1 MPSAHSIHQFNHMP
15 NSLEVLGASLPGC
28 CDPALP
34 LAVARSGGV
43 GILNL
48 VHHTDVATAT
58 AAAAELGR
66 LANGRA
72 GLLLSTRIAAVERA
86 ALDAIGQADLISL
99 RNHDNAPWRDAIGT
113 VRPHAHRVGAVVT
126 SLDEAHAAIAAG
138 CDLVVAKGHEAGGLV
153 SEETSFVLVQALLA
167 NVDVPVYVWGGISWN
182 TAAACAAAGCAGVLL
197 DWQLALLRESP
208 LGAGFRRRLS
218 LMDGSEVATVALP
231 NRQYLRFYHQPG
243 MTARATIDALMLR
256 AASMQPDE
264 MEAFTST
271 LLAQIETLAAE
282 PRDRDRLWLTGQ
294 DASLAADWARQAPS
308 VGRALQLLAQ
318 RVDSQVGAAAEARI
332 LDAGSPLA
340 NSHGTRFP
348 VVQGPMTRV
357 SDVPE
362 FCQAVAAEGGLPF
375 LALALLGEA
384 QVRSLLQRTKEQ
396 LGDLSWGVGMLG
408 FVPQEIR
415 AQQWP
420 VIQEIRP
427 PYAIIAGGRP
437 DQAASLEAN
446 GIATYLHV
454 PSPGMLDMFLREG
467 ARRFVFEGRECG
479 GHVGPRTSFVL
490 WELMVRVLSEANLS
504 AEEAAKV
511 HVLFAGGIHD
521 RLGAAMVSVLAQPLV
536 ERGMKVGVLLGTAYL
551 FTHEIVATGA
561 IVEGFQSVAIDM
573 QHTMVVES
581 GPGHAV
587 RCAPND
593 FVHLFEREKRRM
605 VADGC
610 PHEEMRAELEHL
622 NLGRLR
628 VAAKGVQRGEQG
640 GGLVQVDGEG
650 QLRDGMYM
658 IGQVAALRQG
668 ACSLR
673 ELHEEVCLG
682 AVETLA
688 AHTHLDLLPATVSV
702 RPKPLDIAVVG
713 MSCLVPGA
721 TDPSRLWHNV
731 LAKFDPIT
739 EIPPDRFEVDR
750 WFNGD
755 RKARD
760 KIYGRWGGFV
770 EDLPFDPLKYG
781 IPPASIP
788 SIEPMQLL
796 AMELVDRAL
805 TDAGY
810 APHNPLRERTSIILG
825 VGGGAGELGSTYA
838 FRAMLPRFLEN
849 PDESLWQ
856 QLPEWTED
864 SFAGIL
870 FNVVAGRVSNRFDL
884 GGANCTVDA
893 ACASSLSALY
903 WACHDLASGNCDMV
917 ITGGCDTMQNPFGY
931 LCFAK
936 AGALSASGRA
946 RVFDTKADGIVI
958 SEGHAAVVLKRRED
972 AERDGDNIYAV
983 IRAVSGGSDGRSMGL
998 TAPRVEGQLRTL
1010 RRAYEQAGVD
1020 PASVALFEAHGT
1032 GTAVGD
1038 QTESL
1043 SLTTLLQEAGVPQGS
1058 IAVGS
1063 IKSMIGHTKCAAG
1076 AVGLVKTI
1084 MAMQHRVLPPTM
1096 HVDSPNPKGGLVD
1109 GPLFVNT
1116 EARPWLAGEGP
1127 RRAGVS
1133 SFGFG
1138 GTNFHVLLEEY
1149 DRSPLARPLVARR
1162 DSACELFVLRA
1173 DTIAAL
1179 RTAARSL
1186 ATEAETV
1193 LANKIPS
1200 GIARLAYTHHL
1211 RSQIDKPCQM
1221 AIVVGDL
1228 NELIESLRGFE
1239 AAVDDQG
1246 KVTGKLPSAVQFT
1259 AQPLVGGPLAHGKV
1273 AFLFPGQGSQF
1284 PGMLQE
1290 LAVEYSE
1297 VAACFQRADDVLRP
1311 ELGQALSQAIFPPSA
1326 FTDADR
1332 AAQVER
1338 LKDTRLAQ
1346 PALGVSGRAVEQLL
1360 ASFGVRPQMTA
1371 GHSFGELVALCSAGA
1386 MSETEL
1392 FHLAA
1397 ARGQGMAAGGEAGGT
1412 MLAVGADGATV
1423 QKHLADRSDVW
1434 IANLNSPRQTVL
1446 SGTESGIAHAQ
1457 TALEAAGITARRIPV
1472 SAAFHSPFM
1481 QQPRAAF
1488 SETLA
1493 EASFA
1498 PPRTPVYANVSAETY
1513 SQAGGDVCLHL
1524 AEQLTDKVRWVEQ
1537 IENMYRDGARI
1548 FVEVGAKGVL
1558 TGLVRDILKDRE
1570 HVAIATQP
1578 NGASQVRHFLGAL
1591 GQLISQG
1598 VDVSL
1603 DRLYDRRTLEPLT
1616 RKELTAGAG
1625 DNYPAHVW
1633 LVNGAYSRKV
1643 GAPLRST
1650 APLARL
1656 GAPAAESVHSN
1667 GHVTNTTEMTPPRVS
1682 PSESQAMA
1690 NGPASNGHA
1699 HSHAA
1704 TGSDAAAQPQPERR
1718 YDVAHGETRP
1728 AETSGHS
1735 PQAVNAASPAV
1746 QSGGSM
1752 DAHSYALFQETMRQF
1767 LATQQSVLSQLF
1779 GGGQSVASVPAHS
1792 VHAQPH
1798 YAEPV
1803 APRLAPAA
1811 PYEGHGT
1818 PPAAPVAASPAA
1830 AVSHPRPAAAPAV
1843 QAELASTPA
1852 APAKSSARFSADD
1865 LQTRLAA
1872 TVADRTGYPAEMLS
1886 FDINLEAEL
1895 GIDSIK
1901 RVEIIAAFCR
1911 EALPEMLEPPAEF
1924 MERLAGAKTMRQI
1937 VDVVA
1942 EMSGADDAKMQP
1954 ALAESPAIVA
1964 AAAIDPDD
1972 LLTTLLRIV
1981 ADRTGYPAEMLDLD
1995 INLEGE
2001 LGIDSIKRVEIIAAF
2016 RREVLPE
2023 MLEPPAQFMEQLAGA
2038 KTMRAI
2044 IDVVVAMSGAQNA
2057 PAQPGTILNQ
2067 PVSGPSLAVDIA
2079 QLQPTLVRIVADR
2092 TGYPAEMLTGDVN
2105 LESELGIDSI
2115 KRVEII
2121 AAFRREVRPDM
2132 VEAPPELMERLAGA
2146 KTVHAILACFTEPTS
2161 AKPATIKPP
2170 AAASGKPVSA
2180 PAAAVV
2186 DVATAELSAA
2196 DACPRCVAD
2205 IVDAPIAHVGDL
2217 GPGAVIV
2224 VASHN
2229 PAADS
2234 LIAGLKKKRL
2244 RVELLCAADL
2254 DDATTARAAVDR
2266 IRRATGSISAVAHIL
2281 GLEECPAWPES
2292 DTALWNDRFN
2302 CEVRG
2307 LLFLLQALE
2316 PELGATADSKL
2327 RVLCASIGGS
2337 DFATD
2342 DSASPDASHAWR
2354 GGLAGLLKVAA
2365 CEWPQHAFR
2374 AVDFT
2379 EQPDGDVLLQELT
2392 ASGPVEIG
2400 YRDGR
2405 RLQIQTRRVE
2415 LAEPALDHSPITA
2428 DSTVIVTGGAKGIT
2442 AAIVAELAKRVPAR
2456 FILLG
2461 RSPLSTEE
2469 ESPATLAFHTDTDL
2483 RKAIIGELRTSVAA
2497 CTPATVE
2504 ARLSEI
2510 KSNREVRRNLAA
2522 IAEAGGTVEYIPC
2535 DIRNAGSLKQMLADV
2550 QSRHGSIHGI
2560 IHGAGVIDDRAIKDK
2575 TAESFDRVVRTK
2587 VDPLL
2592 ALLENV
2598 DRDALKL
2605 VALFSSTSGF
2615 FGNSGQCDYAAANEV
2630 LNRVARRLRATWN
2643 GKVVSFNWGPWAG
2656 AGMVTAEVAAKMR
2669 AGGVDLIPLSV
2680 GCAAACRELLNSEP
2694 TPPRVIMGRGPWLQD
2709 EQLRAGMDFSAY
2721 ETLLGGPLEK
2731 LSHGG
2736 FVARVVLDRNS
2747 RYLQD
2752 HRIEGK
2758 AVLPVAMAVGLMA
2771 EAAHLNR
2778 PDWHVAAVENV
2789 RMLSG
2794 ITIEHETREILVRVE
2809 PLAGEGQTCRWQVSI
2824 RPVEMPQRIL
2834 YDAHVEL
2841 SCRPPIAPEANVP
2854 DPIESDLEA
2863 TASEAYDRWLFHG
2876 PSYKVIQAFAGAD
2889 ERGIDAIVRPGDDGA
2904 STDGLLDHVMIDA
2917 APQLAMIWS
2926 RALFDVAVLPNRISS
2941 YRVYEPIGTGEV
2953 EMKLRIRPGS
2963 DRQVYNAD
2971 VWIVRD
2977 GRLIAHMEGL
2987 EGAGSPQLNRIAVQL

>member
-1 MPSAHSIHQFNHMP
+1 MPFAHSTLQSKKMPS
-15 NSLEVLGASLPGC
+15 SLEVLGASLPGV
-28 CDPALP
+28 CDPSLP
-34 LAVARSGGV
+34 LAVARAGGV

-48 VHHTDVATAT
+48 IHHADIDAAAT
-58 AAAAELGR
+58 AAAELR
-66 LANGRA
+66 RIPNVRS
-72 GLLLSTRIAAVERA
+72 GLMLSAWIEKVERA
-86 ALDAIGQADLISL
+86 ALEAIGQADLILL
-99 RNHDNAPWRDAIGT
+99 RNHDSADWGAALAA
-113 VRPHAHRVGAVVT
+113 VRPYAMRVGAVVT
-126 SLDEAHAAIAAG
+126 SLDEARVAIAAG

-153 SEETSFVLVQALLA
+153 GEETSFVLVQALLT

-218 LMDGSEVATVALP
+218 MMDGSEVATVALP
-231 NRQYLRFYHQPG
+231 DRQYLRFYHQPG
-243 MTARATIDALMLR
+243 MTARAAIDTLVLR
-256 AASMQPDE
+256 AATMQPDE
-264 MEAFTST
+264 IDEFTTS
-271 LLAQIETLAAE
+271 LLAKIESLAAE
-282 PRDRDRLWLTGQ
+282 SRDRDRLWLTGQ

-318 RVDSQVGAAAEARI
+318 RVASQVRAAAEARI
-332 LDAGSPLA
+332 LDADSPLA

-362 FCQAVAAEGGLPF
+362 FCHAVAAEGGLPF

-384 QVRSLLQRTKEQ
+384 QVRSLLERTKEQ

-605 VADGC
+605 VAEGC

-640 GGLVQVDGEG
+640 DGLVQVDGEG

-688 AHTHLDLLPATVSV
+688 AHTQVDLLPPTISR

-731 LAKFDPIT
+731 LTKFDPIT
-739 EIPPDRFEVDR
+739 EIPADRFEVDR

-755 RKARD
+755 KKARD

-770 EDLPFDPLKYG
+770 DDLPFDPLKYG

-805 TDAGY
+805 SDAGY

-903 WACHDLASGNCDMV
+903 WACHDLSSGNCDMV

-936 AGALSASGRA
+936 AGALSAMGRA

-972 AERDGDNIYAV
+972 AERDGDKIYAV

-1032 GTAVGD
+1032 GTSVGD
-1038 QTESL
+1038 QTECR
-1043 SLTTLLQEAGVPQGS
+1043 SLTTLLEEAGAPQGS

-1116 EARPWLAGEGP
+1116 EARPWLAAEGP

-1173 DTIAAL
+1173 DTAAGL
-1179 RTAARSL
+1179 RAAARSL
-1186 ATEAETV
+1186 ATDAETV

-1211 RSQIDKPCQM
+1211 RSQVEKPCQM
-1221 AIVVGDL
+1221 AVVAGDL
-1228 NELIESLRGFE
+1228 NELVESLRGFD

-1246 KVTGKLPSAVQFT
+1246 KVTGKLPPSVQF
-1259 AQPLVGGPLAHGKV
+1259 AAKPPVGGKL

-1332 AAQVER
+1332 AAQAER

-1360 ASFGVRPQMTA
+1360 DSFGVRPQMTA

-1397 ARGQGMAAGGEAGGT
+1397 ARGQSMAAGGEAGGT
-1412 MLAVGADGATV
+1412 MLAVGADGAAV
-1423 QKHLADRSDVW
+1423 EKHLADRSDVW
-1434 IANLNSPRQTVL
+1434 VANLNSPRQTVL
-1446 SGTESGIAHAQ
+1446 SGTEAGIAHVQA
-1457 TALEAAGITARRIPV
+1457 ALEAAGITARRIPV

-1481 QQPRAAF
+1481 QQPRTIF

-1498 PPRTPVYANVSAETY
+1498 PPHTPVYANVSAEQY
-1513 SQAGGDVCLHL
+1513 NHAGGDVCLSL
-1524 AEQLTDKVRWVEQ
+1524 AEQLTDKVRWVEL

-1578 NGASQVRHFLGAL
+1578 SSASQVRHFLGAL

-1603 DRLYDRRTLEPLT
+1603 DRLYDRRTLEPLS
-1616 RKELTAGAG
+1616 RKELTPGTG
-1625 DNYPAHVW
+1625 ESYPAHVW

-1643 GAPLRST
+1643 GTPLRST

-1656 GAPAAESVHSN
+1656 GAPAAEPVQSN
-1667 GHVTNTTEMTPPRVS
+1667 GHVTNTIEMTPPRLT

-1690 NGPASNGHA
+1690 KDPASNGH
-1699 HSHAA
+1699 SSNGHAVA
-1704 TGSDAAAQPQPERR
+1704 GNSAAPPQPERR
-1718 YDVAHGETRP
+1718 YDDAHGDARP
-1728 AETSGHS
+1728 AETNGHGS
-1735 PQAVNAASPAV
+1735 HSAATAASPVTQA
-1746 QSGGSM
+1746 GGSM
-1752 DAHSYALFQETMRQF
+1752 DGHSYALFQETMRQF
-1767 LATQQSVLSQLF
+1767 LATQQSVLAQLF
-1779 GGGQSVASVPAHS
+1779 GGGQPIASIPAHS
-1792 VHAQPH
+1792 VHTQPH

-1803 APRLAPAA
+1803 APRFALAA
-1811 PYEGHGT
+1811 PQETHET
-1818 PPAAPVAASPAA
+1818 PPVAPVAASPAPE
-1830 AVSHPRPAAAPAV
+1830 VPQSSSAAAPAA
-1843 QAELASTPA
+1843 QAEVAQATV
-1852 APAKSSARFSADD
+1852 APATNSARFSADD
-1865 LQTRLAA
+1865 LQSRLAA

-1886 FDINLEAEL
+1886 LDINLEGEL

-1901 RVEIIAAFCR
+1901 RVEIIAAFRR
-1911 EALPEMLEPPAEF
+1911 EVLPEMLEPPAEF

-1942 EMSGADDAKMQP
+1942 EMSGAQDVEFSQP
-1954 ALAESPAIVA
+1954 AAESPAISA
-1964 AAAIDPDD
+1964 DATLDPDD
-1972 LLTTLLRIV
+1972 LLTTLLRVV

-2044 IDVVVAMSGAQNA
+2044 IDVIVAMSGTSSAEVSSPSPSTSLEAQA
-2057 PAQPGTILNQ
+2057 ATG
-2067 PVSGPSLAVDIA
+2067 SKLAIDA
-2079 QLQPTLVRIVADR
+2079 SQLEATLVRIVADR

-2121 AAFRREVRPDM
+2121 AAFRRDVRPDL

-2146 KTVHAILACFTEPTS
+2146 KTVRAILNCFSEPTT
-2161 AKPATIKPP
+2161 AKPVASIQSSAVKSQP
-2170 AAASGKPVSA
+2170 AAAPTT
-2180 PAAAVV
+2180 AVV
-2186 DVATAELSAA
+2186 DISAAELSDA
-2196 DACPRCVAD
+2196 DGCPRCVAD
-2205 IVDAPIAHVGDL
+2205 IVEAPITHVHSL
-2217 GPGAVIV
+2217 GSGAVIV
-2224 VASHN
+2224 VAGQN
-2229 PAADS
+2229 RATDD
-2234 LIAGLKKKRL
+2234 LIEKLLSKKI
-2244 RVELLCAADL
+2244 RVERLSESDLAAA
-2254 DDATTARAAVDR
+2254 ATAKQAVDR
-2266 IRRATGSISAVAHIL
+2266 LRRAVGSISAVAHL
-2281 GLEECPAWPES
+2281 LPLDECLAWP
-2292 DTALWNDRFN
+2292 AGGMAQWNDRFN
-2302 CEVRG
+2302 REVRS

-2316 PELGATADSKL
+2316 PELSTTTDGKL
-2327 RVLCASIGGS
+2327 RVLSASIGGS

-2342 DSASPDASHAWR
+2342 ESTPDATHPWR

-2379 EQPDGDVLLQELT
+2379 ELPPADVLLEELT

-2400 YRDGR
+2400 YRAGR
-2405 RLQIQTRRVE
+2405 RLQIQTRRIE
-2415 LAEPALDHSPITA
+2415 LSEPNLERSPLTA

-2442 AAIVAELAKRVPAR
+2442 AAIVTELAKRVPAR
-2456 FILLG
+2456 FVLLG
-2461 RSPLSTEE
+2461 RSALSTEQ
-2469 ESPATLAFHTDTDL
+2469 ESPATAAFHTDTDL
-2483 RKAIIGELRTSVAA
+2483 RKAIIGELRSSGAA
-2497 CTPATVE
+2497 CTPAIVE

-2522 IAEAGGTVEYIPC
+2522 IADAGGAVEYIPC

-2550 QSRHGSIHGI
+2550 QSRHGAIHGI
-2560 IHGAGVIDDRAIKDK
+2560 IHGAGVIDDRHIKDK
-2575 TAESFDRVVRTK
+2575 TAESFDHVVQTK

-2592 ALLENV
+2592 ALLEYV

-2605 VALFSSTSGF
+2605 IALFSSTSGF

-2630 LNRVARRLRATWN
+2630 LNRIARRLRSTWN

-2669 AGGVDLIPLSV
+2669 AGGIDLIPLSA
-2680 GCAAACRELLNSEP
+2680 GCAAACREMLSSDP

-2721 ETLLGGPLEK
+2721 GTLLGGPLEP
-2731 LSHGG
+2731 LPGGG

-2771 EAAHLNR
+2771 EAAHLTR
-2778 PDWHVAAVENV
+2778 PEWHVAAVENV

-2794 ITIEHETREILVRVE
+2794 ITIEHDKREILVRVE
-2809 PLAGEGQTCRWQVSI
+2809 PFTGETQTLRWLVSI

-2841 SCRPPIAPEANVP
+2841 SSRPPVAPEANFP
-2854 DPIESDLEA
+2854 DPIETELEA

-2904 STDGLLDHVMIDA
+2904 STDGVLDHVVIDA

-2941 YRVYEPIGTGEV
+2941 YRVYEPIGAGEV
-2953 EMKLRIRPGS
+2953 EMKLRIRPGN

>member
-1 MPSAHSIHQFNHMP
+1 MP
-15 NSLEVLGASLPGC
+15 NALEVLGASLPGV
-28 CDPALP
+28 CDPSLP

-48 VHHTDVATAT
+48 VHHTGVATAT
-58 AAAAELGR
+58 AAASELAR
-66 LANGRA
+66 LADARV
-72 GLLLSTRIAAVERA
+72 GLVLSTPIAAVELA
-86 ALDAIGQADLISL
+86 ALEAIGQADLVLL
-99 RNHDNAPWRDAIGT
+99 RNHGGAEWCDAVAA
-113 VRPHAHRVGAVVT
+113 VRLHAQRVGAVVT
-126 SLDEAHAAIAAG
+126 SLDEARAAISAG
-138 CDLVVAKGHEAGGLV
+138 CELIVAKGHEAGGLV
-153 SEETSFVLVQALLA
+153 GEETSFVLVQALLT

-208 LGAGFRRRLS
+208 LGASFRRRLS

-231 NRQYLRFYHQPG
+231 SRQYLRFYHQPG
-243 MTARATIDALMLR
+243 MTARASIDAIMVR
-256 AASMQPDE
+256 AAAMQPDE
-264 MEAFTST
+264 VDDFASS
-271 LLAQIETLAAE
+271 LLAQIESLAAE
-282 PRDRDRLWLTGQ
+282 SRDRDRLWLTGQ

-318 RVDSQVGAAAEARI
+318 RVDSQVRAAAEARI

-362 FCQAVAAEGGLPF
+362 FCHAVAAEGGLPF
-375 LALALLGEA
+375 LALALMGEA
-384 QVRSLLQRTKEQ
+384 QVRSLLERTKEQ

-490 WELMVRVLSEANLS
+490 WELMVRVLCEAKLT

-551 FTHEIVATGA
+551 FTHEIVSTGA

-605 VADGC
+605 VADRC

-640 GGLVQVDGEG
+640 GGLVEVDVTG

-688 AHTHLDLLPATVSV
+688 AHTHLELLPATVSV
-702 RPKPLDIAVVG
+702 RPKPLDIAIVG

-739 EIPPDRFEVDR
+739 EIPADRFEVDR

-770 EDLPFDPLKYG
+770 DDLPFDPLKYG

-849 PDESLWQ
+849 PDESLWK

-870 FNVVAGRVSNRFDL
+870 FNVVAGRISNRFDL

-972 AERDGDNIYAV
+972 AERDGDKIYAV

-1043 SLTTLLQEAGVPQGS
+1043 SLTTLLKEAGAPQGS

-1116 EARPWLAGEGP
+1116 EARPWLAGDGP

-1149 DRSPLARPLVARR
+1149 DSSPLARPLVARS
-1162 DSACELFVLRA
+1162 DSVCELFVLRA
-1173 DTIAAL
+1173 DTFGAL

-1186 ATEAETV
+1186 ASEAEAL
-1193 LANKIPS
+1193 LANNIPS
-1200 GIARLAYTHHL
+1200 GLARLAYTHHL

-1221 AIVVGDL
+1221 AVVAGEL
-1228 NELIESLRGFE
+1228 NELVEALRGFDG
-1239 AAVDDQG
+1239 AVDDQG
-1246 KVTGKLPSAVQFT
+1246 KVSGRLPATVRFT
-1259 AQPLVGGPLAHGKV
+1259 AKPLTGGPSVNGKV

-1332 AAQVER
+1332 TAQAER
-1338 LKDTRLAQ
+1338 LKETRLAQ
-1346 PALGVSGRAVEQLL
+1346 PALGVSGRAIEQLL
-1360 ASFGVRPQMTA
+1360 ASFGIRPQMTA

-1397 ARGQGMAAGGEAGGT
+1397 ARGQAMAAGGASGGT
-1412 MLAVGADGATV
+1412 MLAAGADQAAV
-1423 QKHLADRSDVW
+1423 EKHIADRTDVW
-1434 IANLNSPRQTVL
+1434 LANLNSPRQTVL
-1446 SGTESGIAHAQ
+1446 SGTEEGIAHVQ
-1457 TALEAAGITARRIPV
+1457 PLLEAAGITARRIPV

-1493 EASFA
+1493 AATFTASE
-1498 PPRTPVYANVSAETY
+1498 TPVYANVTAEPY
-1513 SQAGGDVCLHL
+1513 SGEPSDVRERL
-1524 AEQLTDKVRWVEQ
+1524 AEQLTDKVRWVEL
-1537 IENMYRDGARI
+1537 IENMYRDGARVFI
-1548 FVEVGAKGVL
+1548 EVGAKGVL
-1558 TGLVRDILKDRE
+1558 TSLVRDILKDRE
-1570 HVAIATQP
+1570 HVAVATQP
-1578 NGASQVRHFLGAL
+1578 NGGSQVRQFLRAL
-1591 GQLISQG
+1591 GQLVAQG
-1598 VDVSL
+1598 VDMSL

-1616 RKELTAGAG
+1616 RKELTPGSG
-1625 DNYPAHVW
+1625 DTYPAHVW
-1633 LVNGAYSRKV
+1633 LVNGAYSRRV

-1656 GAPAAESVHSN
+1656 GAPQAEIAHSN
-1667 GHVTNTTEMTPPRVS
+1667 GHASDTTETPPHRVTNPTTSNMTS
-1682 PSESQAMA
+1682 
-1690 NGPASNGHA
+1690 GPMGNGHA
-1699 HSHAA
+1699 SSENSDGNGAA
-1704 TGSDAAAQPQPERR
+1704 PHTHPELR
-1718 YDVAHGETRP
+1718 YDSAHAEARP
-1728 AETSGHS
+1728 AMSATA
-1735 PQAVNAASPAV
+1735 PATPAA
-1746 QSGGSM
+1746 GSM
-1752 DAHSYALFQETMRQF
+1752 DGHSYALFQETMRQF
-1767 LATQQSVLSQLF
+1767 LSTQQTVLAQLF
-1779 GGGQSVASVPAHS
+1779 GGGQSLSNVASAIG
-1792 VHAQPH
+1792 HAQPH
-1798 YAEPV
+1798 YPEPRDAEPAASRFV
-1803 APRLAPAA
+1803 PASPYEPSPVGPAA
-1811 PYEGHGT
+1811 PSMAQEAT
-1818 PPAAPVAASPAA
+1818 AS
-1830 AVSHPRPAAAPAV
+1830 SPAAAPAV
-1843 QAELASTPA
+1843 QAQATAAPS
-1852 APAKSSARFSADD
+1852 APAKRATRLAADE
-1865 LQTRLAA
+1865 LQSRLAA

-1886 FDINLEAEL
+1886 LDINLEGEL

-1901 RVEIIAAFCR
+1901 RVEIIAAFRR
-1911 EALPEMLEPPAEF
+1911 EVLPEMLEPPAEF
-1924 MERLAGAKTMRQI
+1924 MERLASAKTMRQI

-1942 EMSGADDAKMQP
+1942 EMGGANDAKTQP
-1954 ALAESPAIVA
+1954 SVTDSPAISA
-1964 AAAIDPDD
+1964 AVAIDPDD

-2038 KTMRAI
+2038 KTMRSI
-2044 IDVVVAMSGAQNA
+2044 IDVIVAMSDA
-2057 PAQPGTILNQ
+2057 PAAAESAPVQPALSAGHG
-2067 PVSGPSLAVDIA
+2067 VSGSSLAVDPG

-2121 AAFRREVRPDM
+2121 AAFRREVRPDL

-2146 KTVHAILACFTEPTS
+2146 KTVHAILACFTEPAT
-2161 AKPATIKPP
+2161 AKPAAIKQP
-2170 AAASGKPVSA
+2170 AATNGKLASA
-2180 PAAAVV
+2180 PGAAVV
-2186 DVATAELSAA
+2186 DVNAAEMSDA
-2196 DACPRCVAD
+2196 DACPRCVAE
-2205 IVDAPIAHVGDL
+2205 IVDAPIAHTSEL
-2217 GPGAVIV
+2217 RPGAVIV
-2224 VASHN
+2224 VASQN
-2229 PAADS
+2229 AAAHS
-2234 LIAGLKKKRL
+2234 LITELKKRNV
-2244 RVELLCAADL
+2244 RVERLSATDLADAA
-2254 DDATTARAAVDR
+2254 TARAAVER
-2266 IRRATGSISAVAHIL
+2266 IRLAAGGISAAAHML
-2281 GLEECPAWPES
+2281 ALDECSPWPECDS
-2292 DTALWNDRFN
+2292 SLWNDRFN

-2316 PELGATADSKL
+2316 PEMAATGDGKL
-2327 RVLCASIGGS
+2327 RVLCGSFGGS

-2342 DSASPDASHAWR
+2342 DPSSPDATHPWR

-2379 EQPDGDVLLQELT
+2379 EQPDADVLVQELT
-2392 ASGPVEIG
+2392 ASGPVEIA
-2400 YRDGR
+2400 YRAGR
-2405 RLQIQTRRVE
+2405 RLQIQTRRIE

-2442 AAIVAELAKRVPAR
+2442 AAIVTELAKRVPAR

-2461 RSPLSTEE
+2461 RSALSTEE
-2469 ESPATLAFHTDTDL
+2469 ESPATSVFTTDTDL
-2483 RKAIIGELRTSVAA
+2483 RKAIIGQLRTSGEA
-2497 CTPATVE
+2497 CTPAIVE
-2504 ARLSEI
+2504 ARLSDI

-2522 IAEAGGTVEYIPC
+2522 IAAAGGTVEYVPC
-2535 DIRNAGSLKQMLADV
+2535 DIRDASSLKQMLDDV
-2550 QSRHGSIHGI
+2550 QTRHGAIQGI

-2575 TAESFDRVVRTK
+2575 TAESFDRVVQTK
-2587 VDPLL
+2587 IDPLL
-2592 ALLENV
+2592 LLLENV
-2598 DRDALKL
+2598 DRDTLKL

-2630 LNRVARRLRATWN
+2630 LNRVARRLRATWS

-2669 AGGVDLIPLSV
+2669 AGGVELIPLSA

-2694 TPPRVIMGRGPWLQD
+2694 TPPRIIMGRGPWLQD

-2721 ETLLGGPLEK
+2721 GTLLGGPLEK
-2731 LSHGG
+2731 LSNGG

-2794 ITIEHETREILVRVE
+2794 ITIEHDTREILVRVE
-2809 PLAGEGQTCRWQVSI
+2809 PLAGDGQTCRWQVSI
-2824 RPVEMPQRIL
+2824 RPIETPQRIL

-2841 SCRPPIAPEANVP
+2841 SCRQPVAPEASFP
-2854 DPIESDLEA
+2854 DPIETGLEA

-2876 PSYKVIQAFAGAD
+2876 PSYKVIQEFAGAD
-2889 ERGIDAIVRPGDDGA
+2889 ERGIDAIVRPGDDG
-2904 STDGLLDHVMIDA
+2904 SSMDGVLDHVVIDA

-2941 YRVYEPIGTGEV
+2941 YRVYGPMGVGEV
-2953 EMKLRIRPGS
+2953 EMKLRIRPGN